1 MYLFFSLVDKINYKA
16 VPLPKGLNIFKLLRA
31 LGIMDFVKE
40 LCMSRIGRYTI
51 AYSNQPVVAGFGSV
65 AGKKESEGPLKEY
78 FHKIE
83 YDTKLGCDTW
93 EQAES
98 MLQKEAIQIALE
110 KAQISGELIQL
121 AFGGDLLNQCIS
133 TGYSIRGFNI
143 PFLGQY
149 GACSTMVQSLI
160 LAGLM
165 VDGGYCKNSLA
176 VTSSHF
182 CSAERQFRFPLEYGG
197 QRTPTAQW
205 TVTGSGAIVVSRYGN
220 GPRLKHCTIGKV
232 VDMGVTDINN
242 MGAAMAPAACDTI
255 KSFLIDTKTK
265 PSDYDLILTGDL
277 GRTGSQLLL
286 ELLQKENID
295 ISRLHNDCGMMI
307 YDIEK
312 QDVHAGGSGCGCCGS
327 VLCGY
332 ILENMCKGKL
342 KNILV
347 AATGAL
353 MSPTANQQGE
363 STPGIAHLIHLEI

>member
-1 MYLFFSLVDKINYKA
+1 MYLFFALVDKINYKA
-16 VPLPKGLNIFKLLRA
+16 VLLPKGLNIFMLLRA

-332 ILENMCKGKL
+332 VLENMCKGKL

>member
-1 MYLFFSLVDKINYKA
+1 MYLFFALVGKINYKA
-16 VPLPKGLNIFKLLRA
+16 VLLPKGLNIFKLLRA
-31 LGIMDFVKE
+31 LGIMDIVKE

-143 PFLGQY
+143 PFLGQF